1 MFHWAKQI
9 IASLLSKLIVNIALN
24 LTFRKAE
31 SALESLSP
39 EVYKNM
45 LFLHQTGVICCNC
58 FLFFFFTRE
67 KCRAEPPSSFS
78 AISCNVLCRQA
89 LVLHYIRGI

>member
-58 FLFFFFTRE
+58 FLFLFFPG
-67 KCRAEPPSSFS
+67 KSAELSLP
-78 AISCNVLCRQA
+78 A
-89 LVLHYIRGI
+89 LSLQ

>member
-9 IASLLSKLIVNIALN
+9 IASLLSKLIISIALN

-39 EVYKNM
+39 EVYKNVIFASDRSDM
-45 LFLHQTGVICCNC
+45 LQL
-58 FLFFFFTRE
+58 LPFFFLPG
-67 KCRAEPPSSFS
+67 KSAELSLP
-78 AISCNVLCRQA
+78 A
-89 LVLHYIRGI
+89 LSLQ